1 MTVDGSTV
9 LLIILVRITIEQF
22 HFFFFYLYQVSSLSY
37 YCVLKGTNCNEKTSI
52 NGSFI

>member
-1 MTVDGSTV
+1 MTMDGSTV

-22 HFFFFYLYQVSSLSY
+22 HFFFYLYQVSSLSY